1 MVQRNDSE
9 WSVDQYE
16 GRKVLVRMGQ
26 DGEPS
31 EYDPKSSC
39 RFEPYFFVAWRGF
52 NGANSNEYAEC
63 SSFCLDVKQLDSSPL
78 TQSVHGSRSLS
89 REKFVMIPYR
99 CVYFLHPEKSKL
111 IGLTP
116 HRLQDKFFPD
126 LIKRIPGPIDQ
137 PNTVT
142 KSDEKF
148 DHDHRIIVAGRSNAG
163 RIPVSALHKIAV
175 LGGGIELR
183 RSRIK
188 GGGRGLYVTRN
199 FEANEVLTLYLG
211 HLFGERQRVHMQE
224 AGVGTHCKPLQL
236 KHSYLDG
243 VKKAFIGMS
252 AAQLVNHGTKST
264 INCDWIYLDVN
275 PGSGKKVLALR
286 ATRYIF
292 PGEELY
298 VNYGSKYW
306 DEQNYQ
312 PETPPDVILPK
323 KKTGNSRKEIT
334 NQPSETL
341 AIRTPD
347 ENIDSIDGIRY
358 EIETLRE
365 SLERIESLITN
376 LQPPLKKKRR

>member
-1 MVQRNDSE
+1 
-9 WSVDQYE
+9 
-16 GRKVLVRMGQ
+16 
-26 DGEPS
+26 
-31 EYDPKSSC
+31 
-39 RFEPYFFVAWRGF
+39 
-52 NGANSNEYAEC
+52 
-63 SSFCLDVKQLDSSPL
+63 
-78 TQSVHGSRSLS
+78 
-89 REKFVMIPYR
+89 
-99 CVYFLHPEKSKL
+99 VYFLHPETSKS

-116 HRLQDKFFPD
+116 HRLQDTFFPD

-137 PNTVT
+137 PNAVT

-148 DHDHRIIVAGRSNAG
+148 DHDNRIIVAGRNNVG
-163 RIPVSALHKIAV
+163 RIPLSALRKIAV
-175 LGGGIELR
+175 LGDGIELR
-183 RSRIK
+183 RSRID
-188 GGGRGLYVTRN
+188 GGGRGLYATRN

-243 VKKAFIGMS
+243 VKNAFIGMS
-252 AAQLVNHGTKST
+252 AAQLVNHGTKPT
-264 INCDWIYLDVN
+264 INCDWIYLDVH
-275 PGSGKKVLALR
+275 PGSGEKVLALR

-312 PETPPDVILPK
+312 PKSPPDVILPK
-323 KKTGNSRKEIT
+323 MKTGNSRKENT
-334 NQPSETL
+334 NQPSDTL

-347 ENIDSIDGIRY
+347 ENIDPIAGIRY
-358 EIETLRE
+358 EMETLRQ
-365 SLERIESLITN
+365 SLTRIESLIAN